1 MFPRPAKEKEDR
13 FCNHT
18 TKTRSASP
26 TKKKKKKKIAREE
39 EEASSHAPVIAAQ
52 QLVPTITPPPPELFL
67 VHPTPSSTMAFPWQV
82 IKDRQQNQEREV
94 SKSEK
99 KKQRRRHIKKKQ
111 TLRACF
117 MKTDDFPGC
126 SKQQQQHLS
135 APFLFRLGWVRQSA
149 SFFLHRQ
156 KEIFFPTFA
165 ARELSHLLPPL
176 GGQPLGGGRKRT
188 HQKHRQ
194 K

>member
-1 MFPRPAKEKEDR
+1 
-13 FCNHT
+13 
-18 TKTRSASP
+18 
-26 TKKKKKKKIAREE
+26 
-39 EEASSHAPVIAAQ
+39 
-52 QLVPTITPPPPELFL
+52 
-67 VHPTPSSTMAFPWQV
+67 MAFPWQV

-99 KKQRRRHIKKKQ
+99 KKQRRRHIQKKTNFTSMLYEDRRLSWMQQATATTPLGPFPFSAGLGQ
-111 TLRACF
+111 TER
-117 MKTDDFPGC
+117 
-126 SKQQQQHLS
+126 
-135 APFLFRLGWVRQSA
+135 V
-149 SFFLHRQ
+149 FFLHRQ